1 MAQKQS
7 NKKNPTEPTCT
18 QSEESGKYRK
28 LLNNS
33 SSSDIEENV
42 EKVENFDWV
51 PLKHGP
57 FYAVG
62 MQGQGYTLTLA
73 GQAVSPEKYKTIAA
87 AQKAVDEKGW
97 DLIFVATA
105 VYRDAWEA
113 QNKPKKK

>member
-1 MAQKQS
+1 MAQKNS
-7 NKKNPTEPTCT
+7 NKKNPMEPTCT
-18 QSEESGKYRK
+18 QSEESGKFRR

-33 SSSDIEENV
+33 DSSNIEEKV

-51 PLKHGP
+51 RLKRGP

-62 MQGQGYTLTLA
+62 KQGEGYSLVLA
-73 GQAVSPEKYKTIAA
+73 GQVVSPEKYKTIVA

>member
-1 MAQKQS
+1 MAQKNL
-7 NKKNPTEPTCT
+7 NKKNPMEPMST

-28 LLNNS
+28 LLNS
-33 SSSDIEENV
+33 LDSSDVKEVV
-42 EKVENFDWV
+42 EKVENFDWM

-62 MQGQGYTLTLA
+62 MQGQGYTLVLA
-73 GQAVSPEKYKTIAA
+73 GQAISPKKYKTIAA

-113 QNKPKKK
+113 QNRPRK